1 VDIGPARSERRVVEQ
16 KQLTKG
22 KAALLLALSAAAAVV
37 SATLLGGWHV
47 YLGLAIVGAGLLI
60 GFLRWN
66 RKY

>member
-1 VDIGPARSERRVVEQ
+1 MVEQ

-22 KAALLLALSAAAAVV
+22 KAALLLVLSAAAAVV
-37 SATLLGGWHV
+37 SVTLLHRWHV

-66 RKY
+66 RKS